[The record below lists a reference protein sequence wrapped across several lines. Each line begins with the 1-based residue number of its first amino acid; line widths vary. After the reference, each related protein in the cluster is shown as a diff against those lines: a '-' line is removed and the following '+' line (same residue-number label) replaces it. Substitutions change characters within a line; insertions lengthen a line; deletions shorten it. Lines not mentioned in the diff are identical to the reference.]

1 MAPIVTER
9 KGLQKFQVLRFSFN
23 VPCLGLTS
31 QLFSMAIVLNYLPA
45 KLLKE

>member
-9 KGLQKFQVLRFSFN
+9 MGLQKFQVLRFSLN
-23 VPCLGLTS
+23 VPWLGLTS
-31 QLFSMAIVLNYLPA
+31 QLFSIAIILIYLPA